1 VIEQTASSTP
11 KDKLSVKGKGN
22 KRRRSERS
30 PPPAGGPGESLAIYC
45 SDSAVKNLFARLRQV
60 SFRGHHTRVAD
71 TVRHLLLEQTT
82 DDPEMEH
89 VKDAVFGVSGGE
101 PRCCRFIFECIIIS
115 RWLFLAS
122 QVESRSC

>member
-1 VIEQTASSTP
+1 MRYLVTSLFIHR
-11 KDKLSVKGKGN
+11 L
-22 KRRRSERS
+22 
-30 PPPAGGPGESLAIYC
+30 GESYIGLKRKRKKEAEDVVGC
-45 SDSAVKNLFARLRQV
+45 VLRSGAHAV
-60 SFRGHHTRVAD
+60 RGHHTRVAD